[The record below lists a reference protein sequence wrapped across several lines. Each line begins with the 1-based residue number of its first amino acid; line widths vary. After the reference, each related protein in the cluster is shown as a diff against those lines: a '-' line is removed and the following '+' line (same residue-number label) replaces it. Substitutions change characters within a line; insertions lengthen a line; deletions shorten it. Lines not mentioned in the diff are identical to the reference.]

1 MRWEELESWRVEVR
15 IKLKLSRIALLAAL
29 RAGYLPTLSSMV
41 SMYVDVDA
49 FNHLFI
55 VVSLIMPYVP
65 ASDTR
70 SVSSFRELS
79 STSS

>member
-15 IKLKLSRIALLAAL
+15 IKLKSCRIALLAAL
-29 RAGYLPTLSSMV
+29 RAGYLPTLSSMA

-55 VVSLIMPYVP
+55 IVSLIMPYVP

-70 SVSSFRELS
+70 SPSNLRELS
-79 STSS
+79 STSP